1 MEDKNDTP
9 PAAVLTTL
17 DLETRLQYL
26 EVQNEGLKR
35 VGALAL
41 ALLLILGGLF
51 VFQVWNDLKGIATGG
66 VVFHDENKNS
76 KVAMTV
82 NSNGAL
88 ALVPI
93 NQLGYAPQL
102 EPVGGDF
109 NGLGI
114 YDSTGKL
121 RIILGTNA
129 DDQPV
134 VGIFGNDGKMVWS
147 PLPQLPAGAATPGA
161 KSKAPGATPSA
172 SPTASV
178 TPKATSTPL
187 TAP

>member
-1 MEDKNDTP
+1 MEENNEKPIAAAEPTP
-9 PAAVLTTL
+9 S

-26 EVQNEGLKR
+26 EAQNEGLKR

-66 VVFHDENKNS
+66 LVLHDENKNS

-93 NQLGYAPQL
+93 NQLGYAPPL
-102 EPVGGDF
+102 EQVGGEF

-114 YDSTGKL
+114 YDSSGKL
-121 RIILGTNA
+121 RIVLGTNI

-147 PLPQLPAGAATPGA
+147 PLPQLPSGQPPKAAPNPGA
-161 KSKAPGATPSA
+161 KAPGATP
-172 SPTASV
+172 TAAAPKTTA
-178 TPKATSTPL
+178 TPV